1 MGTHLRVISELSN
14 EYQHDRWFSKALE
27 ELYKVIYVSS
37 IDPVNIRQE
46 ELQA

>member
-1 MGTHLRVISELSN
+1 MGTHLRVISKLSN
-14 EYQHDRWFSKALE
+14 EYQHDRFSKALE
-27 ELYKVIYVSS
+27 ELYKVIYGSS